1 MPTNEQTALALG
13 FYNYGDSIADE
24 LENGEFDD
32 FVDYVDDDFESFDD
46 DEDDGF
52 MIEGDD
58 EFMIEGDDEF
68 NNVITDGDDWIGMGD
83 EDFLN
88 AHHSKKK
95 IRGGGKDAFK
105 LRGSH
110 HINFNEDGEIGLEG
124 GDDEFD
130 NLLSKKGRKR
140 RKKRREKRR
149 EYKKQGMSRKEAR
162 KKARKEARAEIPRDT
177 LKETAKKSWK
187 KTKKIA
193 KKVGKAVGKVGK
205 AVGKVVMKGAMFVP
219 RQAGRG
225 LVQLNYRGIAE
236 KLKKGQEQ
244 KKYKDKIKKKWTG
257 MGGSMKSLNKAINK
271 GANKKPLLCGVKCK
285 QKLHDK
291 VKANFTGFDGE
302 PMLDKDKLYAL
313 LNEGL
318 GYSGF
323 SPDPAT
329 LTMISTGA
337 GVVGTLAGVVSGI
350 KASKQNQEAIDNQ
363 KELDDAQLQLMD
375 EGQKKEF
382 ELMEKKINAELSPE
396 QQIMSNP
403 DLTPQEKVEAVA
415 QVREVMGNT
424 MPQPESDSGKIFGL
438 PKMAVILGG
447 VAVVGLGIFAMT
459 RRN

>member
-1 MPTNEQTALALG
+1 
-13 FYNYGDSIADE
+13 
-24 LENGEFDD
+24 
-32 FVDYVDDDFESFDD
+32 
-46 DEDDGF
+46 
-52 MIEGDD
+52 
-58 EFMIEGDDEF
+58 
-68 NNVITDGDDWIGMGD
+68 
-83 EDFLN
+83 
-88 AHHSKKK
+88 
-95 IRGGGKDAFK
+95 
-105 LRGSH
+105 
-110 HINFNEDGEIGLEG
+110 
-124 GDDEFD
+124 
-130 NLLSKKGRKR
+130 
-140 RKKRREKRR
+140 
-149 EYKKQGMSRKEAR
+149 
-162 KKARKEARAEIPRDT
+162 
-177 LKETAKKSWK
+177 
-187 KTKKIA
+187 
-193 KKVGKAVGKVGK
+193 
-205 AVGKVVMKGAMFVP
+205 MFVP

-257 MGGSMKSLNKAINK
+257 MGGSMKSLNKAITK

-318 GYSGF
+318 GYSNAL
-323 SPDPAT
+323 DPAT

-363 KELDDAQLQLMD
+363 KDLDDAQLKMMD

-424 MPQPESDSGKIFGL
+424 MPQTETDSGKIFGL

-459 RRN
+459 RR